1 MVSTF
6 LHFYCSFL
14 IFVLYFFCIHCKQD
28 CWLLPEQS
36 TRDDEN
42 TKVKLH
48 SVQQELFPN
57 MLGLARMPL
66 LLLLFFFFFF
76 CLFFILCLPL
86 SPSPSPLPRSYSFA
100 IVHRSPRLHADR
112 PNLSSSNFKTTYHH
126 DEKMAINASAPAC
139 ITPLVLHPLLLL
151 LSFLSFSFLS
161 FICFFGEVGWSGV
174 MWVRCAA

>member
-1 MVSTF
+1 MVSTS

-42 TKVKLH
+42 PKVKLH

-57 MLGLARMPL
+57 VLGLARMPL
-66 LLLLFFFFFF
+66 LLLFFFVFSSF
-76 CLFFILCLPL
+76 
-86 SPSPSPLPRSYSFA
+86 SVSPSPLPSSYSFA

-112 PNLSSSNFKTTYHH
+112 PNLSSSNIKTTYHH
-126 DEKMAINASAPAC
+126 DKKMAINASAPAC